1 MAESKASIEQS
12 IIDKVRSRAKSAAI
26 EKDTAGEA
34 RSASA
39 IRNSTLASWWALRGD
54 KIPIPKLGPSEER
67 VMVYLM
73 DKMQA
78 AKPGADTS
86 YIEEDIEWMVC
97 NLYGLTDEERLA
109 VTTSQRGELP
119 ALTEEKEDLAMLQ
132 AIKQG
137 ETWNKDEEFLKHEE
151 MMRKLLGR
159 DEC

>member
-1 MAESKASIEQS
+1 
-12 IIDKVRSRAKSAAI
+12 
-26 EKDTAGEA
+26 
-34 RSASA
+34 
-39 IRNSTLASWWALRGD
+39 
-54 KIPIPKLGPSEER
+54 
-67 VMVYLM
+67 MVYLM

-119 ALTEEKEDLAMLQ
+119 PLTEEKEDMAMLQ

-137 ETWNKDEEFLKHEE
+137 EAWNKDEEFLKLEE